1 MHKAAPLAQIKAGP
15 DDGLTEGQFT
25 AYASVFGNK
34 DSYGDVVEKGA
45 FAASLTEWAA
55 KDAVIPLLYG
65 HRFDDPDMNV
75 GWIVSAEEDD
85 HGLKVTGQLDLDNP
99 KAMQVYRLVKG
110 RRVSQMSFAY
120 DVVDGGPAKSDE
132 LGDHYVL
139 RELKLYEVSIVPI
152 GANDQTEI
160 LAVKHLT
167 EAVKAGRVLSAKN
180 ETALRDARDAI
191 DSVLASLGD
200 DGEDQGAKAS
210 GDEPVTEV
218 EPDGAKSTPE
228 PMRQP
233 SVDALL
239 AAISIHE
246 RS

>member
-1 MHKAAPLAQIKAGP
+1 MYKAAPLAQVKAGP
-15 DDGLTEGQFT
+15 DDGLNEGQFT

-45 FAASLTEWAA
+45 FAASLTEWAS

-75 GWIVSAEEDD
+75 GWVVSAEEDD

-99 KAMQVYRLVKG
+99 KAVQVYRLVKG
-110 RRVSQMSFAY
+110 RRISQMSFAY
-120 DVVDGGPAKSDE
+120 DVVDGASAKSDE
-132 LGDHYVL
+132 LGDHFLL

-160 LAVKHLT
+160 LAVKHV
-167 EAVKAGRVLSAKN
+167 ADAARAGRLSVD
-180 ETALRDARDAI
+180 ALKDARDAI
-191 DSVLASLGD
+191 NSVLAALSDDGD
-200 DGEDQGAKAS
+200 DQDAKAS

-218 EPDGAKSTPE
+218 EPDGAKTAE
-228 PMRQP
+228 PTRQP
-233 SVDALL
+233 SVDAYL
-239 AAISIHE
+239 AVIKTME
-246 RS
+246 RI